1 MINNQI
7 NNQIN
12 LPKCYYID
20 NVILVNN
27 NHYLLLSILSGI
39 ASFYIGNLFI
49 KCLYKLR
56 NRVNN
61 NDILMASIVNNDEIN
76 NNDN

>member
-12 LPKCYYID
+12 LPKCYYLN
-20 NVILVNN
+20 NVTLINN
-27 NHYLLLSILSGI
+27 NNYLLLSVLSGI

-49 KCLYKLR
+49 KCFYKLR

-61 NDILMASIVNNDEIN
+61 DDILMASIVSNDINND
-76 NNDN
+76 DN